1 MQLDVLG
8 PGGLQ
13 LWLNVDRFDMN
24 AGVLTTKYCSHDDHP
39 NPGENHS

>member
-13 LWLNVDRFDMN
+13 LWLNMDRFDMLQMN
-24 AGVLTTKYCSHDDHP
+24 AGVLTIK
-39 NPGENHS
+39 